1 MRLIDAD
8 ALIEKL
14 DEMQIDT
21 AYLLDNED
29 VGIAR
34 ARDVVESFPTASQ
47 WISVDERL
55 PELCE
60 QRLLYEDLDGKT
72 YEGRNS
78 RPVIAHD
85 RYVDF
90 TYIARWSDVD
100 GWIEEDGTMLH
111 DVDHWMEIPE

>member
-14 DEMQIDT
+14 DEMQLDT

-55 PELCE
+55 PEIKNVHRFELG
-60 QRLLYEDLDGKT
+60 GKT
-72 YEGRNS
+72 YETSNSDCVLIMDNLEGLGLGYYCRNGW
-78 RPVIAHD
+78 RDV
-85 RYVDF
+85 
-90 TYIARWSDVD
+90 SDEID
-100 GWIEEDGTMLH
+100 PEDITR
-111 DVDHWMEIPE
+111 WMEIPE

>member
-21 AYLLDNED
+21 AYSLDNED

-60 QRLLYEDLDGKT
+60 QRLLYEDIELVKRAKRLRWLERLNQ
-72 YEGRNS
+72 YAE
-78 RPVIAHD
+78 PEQIKCVD
-85 RYVDF
+85 RKQ
-90 TYIARWSDVD
+90 
-100 GWIEEDGTMLH
+100 EE
-111 DVDHWMEIPE
+111 EQ